1 MTFVVLSETSPGV
14 FCLVDSYDASTGADA
29 LGQAAI
35 ARPDL
40 DVFYA
45 VDMSTL
51 IREQVAAR
59 RTVIDWQ
66 PGLGG

>member
-1 MTFVVLSETSPGV
+1 MFAVLSETSPGV
-14 FCLVDSYDASTGADA
+14 FCLVGSYDAKTVGAA
-29 LGQAAI
+29 LREAATER
-35 ARPDL
+35 ADL

-51 IREQVAAR
+51 TREQVAAR

-66 PGLGG
+66 PSLGA